1 MTENIEKFHRS
12 KYRRID
18 SKTLGPAL
26 GETWKSIFKKAN
38 TEILSDLA
46 LAVRKSFKLRF
57 WPKRR
62 EARYFDRHSLPRSD
76 GLLFIES
83 VNKFGKDV
91 TPLHVAAAYGDFR
104 VIY

>member
-1 MTENIEKFHRS
+1 M
-12 KYRRID
+12 
-18 SKTLGPAL
+18 
-26 GETWKSIFKKAN
+26 
-38 TEILSDLA
+38 
-46 LAVRKSFKLRF
+46 RF

-91 TPLHVAAAYGDFR
+91 TPLHVAAAYGDLKLFKLIMDLSDKSNLLMGIDNWSGAVR
-104 VIY
+104 SVV